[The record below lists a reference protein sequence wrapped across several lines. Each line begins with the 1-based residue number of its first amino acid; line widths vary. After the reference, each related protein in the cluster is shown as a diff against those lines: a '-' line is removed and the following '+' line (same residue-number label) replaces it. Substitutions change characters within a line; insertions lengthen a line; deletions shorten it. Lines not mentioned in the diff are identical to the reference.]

1 MAAFLV
7 TTFEL
12 LILTVILSIQTQKIL
27 RKIVKT
33 IEVGLLLNRSI
44 FSQHM
49 VVKIIVG
56 TKIMFIL

>member
-12 LILTVILSIQTQKIL
+12 LILPVILSIQTQIIL

-49 VVKIIVG
+49 VVKITVG
-56 TKIMFIL
+56 TKIIFIL

>member
-12 LILTVILSIQTQKIL
+12 LILPVILSIQTQIIL

>member
-12 LILTVILSIQTQKIL
+12 LILPVILSIQTQKIL

-44 FSQHM
+44 FFQHM

-56 TKIMFIL
+56 TKIMFFL